1 MTRLLPFAALV
12 VLAGCGDSG
21 GNTPAQAITIDSP
34 GRNASVHSP
43 FHVSGTANTFEA
55 RFILELRTGGRT
67 LSRSTVTAT
76 SGSGSPGTFDVSIRY
91 SVPEETRGEL
101 RAYELSAKN
110 GEPINVVTVPI
121 SLLPS

>member
-1 MTRLLPFAALV
+1 LRRLLPLAALIA
-12 VLAGCGDSG
+12 LGGCGDSG
-21 GNTPAQAITIDSP
+21 GNTPEQAIRIDSP
-34 GRNASVHSP
+34 GRNDAVHSP

-67 LSRSTVTAT
+67 LSHAAVSAT
-76 SGSGSPGTFDVSIRY
+76 SGSGSRGTFDVLVRY
-91 SVPEETRGEL
+91 SVPEETPGEL

-110 GEPINVVTVPI
+110 GEPINTVTVPI

>member
-1 MTRLLPFAALV
+1 LRRLLPLAALV
-12 VLAGCGDSG
+12 VFAGCGDSG

-34 GRNASVHSP
+34 EPNDAVPSP

-55 RFILELRTGGRT
+55 RFTLELRTGGRT
-67 LSRSTVTAT
+67 LSRTSVVAT
-76 SGSGSPGTFDVSIRY
+76 SGSGSPGTFDVQVRY

-110 GEPINVVTVPI
+110 GEPINTVTVPI
-121 SLLPS
+121 SLLPP